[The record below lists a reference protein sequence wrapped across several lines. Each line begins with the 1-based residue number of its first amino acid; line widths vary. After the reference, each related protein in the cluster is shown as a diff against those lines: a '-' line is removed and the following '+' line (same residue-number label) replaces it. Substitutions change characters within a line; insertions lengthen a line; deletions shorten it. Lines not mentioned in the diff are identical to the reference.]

1 MVQKVQKALT
11 TVLCDV
17 GDVLIKFDRGVAG
30 EIERRHGL
38 AEGSL
43 LPAVLKSPPGRLAMA
58 GAIDHDTWRKEAGA
72 LVGLGAVEEWLQYHG
87 ELDLEVVADLKAVR
101 DRGARV
107 VLLSNANGRLRADL
121 AFHGVAGVAD
131 LVLGSAEM
139 RLLKPDPSCYQEAAR
154 LGGFGFPETLYVD
167 DTPSWVAAGKAL
179 GMTGHTFTS
188 ARALHEC
195 LISKGLL
202 S

>member
-1 MVQKVQKALT
+1 LT
-11 TVLCDV
+11 TLLCDV
-17 GDVLIKFDRGVAG
+17 GDVLIRFDRGIALA
-30 EIERRHGL
+30 IERRHGL

-43 LPAVLKSPPGRLAMA
+43 LPAVLKSQPGRLAMA
-58 GAIDHDTWRKEAGA
+58 GAIDHDTWRKEVGA
-72 LVGLGAVEEWLQYHG
+72 LVGPDAVEEWLQYHG
-87 ELDLEVVADLKAVR
+87 DLDTDVADHLGAVR

-121 AFHGVAGVAD
+121 AFHGVTDVAD

-139 RLLKPDPSCYQEAAR
+139 GLLKPDPCCYQEAAR
-154 LGGFGFPETLYVD
+154 LAGFGFPEVLYVD
-167 DTPSWVAAGKAL
+167 DTPSWVTAGEAL

-188 ARALHEC
+188 ASALNEC

>member
-1 MVQKVQKALT
+1 MVQKVLT

-17 GDVLIKFDRGVAG
+17 GDVLIRFDRGVA
-30 EIERRHGL
+30 EAIERRHGL

-43 LPAVLKSPPGRLAMA
+43 LPAVLKSQPGRLAMA

-72 LVGLGAVEEWLQYHG
+72 LVGPGAVEEWLRYHG
-87 ELDLEVVADLKAVR
+87 DLDSEVVAHLKAVR
-101 DRGARV
+101 DRGFRV
-107 VLLSNANGRLRADL
+107 VLLSNANGRLRDDL
-121 AFHGVAGVAD
+121 AFHGVVDAAD

-139 RLLKPDPSCYQEAAR
+139 GLLKPDPRCYREAAR
-154 LGGFGFPETLYVD
+154 LGGFALHEALYVD
-167 DTPSWVAAGKAL
+167 DTPSWVDAGAAL

-188 ARALHEC
+188 AQALNEC

>member
-1 MVQKVQKALT
+1 MAQKVLT

-17 GDVLIKFDRGVAG
+17 GDVLIRFDRGVA
-30 EIERRHGL
+30 EAIERRHGL

-43 LPAVLKSPPGRLAMA
+43 LPAVLKSQPGRLAMA
-58 GAIDHDTWRKEAGA
+58 GAIDHDTWRKEVGA
-72 LVGLGAVEEWLQYHG
+72 LVGPGAVEEWLQYHG
-87 ELDLEVVADLKAVR
+87 ELDSEVVADLEEVR
-101 DRGARV
+101 DRGVRV

-121 AFHGVAGVAD
+121 AFHGVADVAD

-139 RLLKPDPSCYQEAAR
+139 GLLKPDPYCYQEAAR
-154 LGGFGFPETLYVD
+154 LGGFNFPDALYVD
-167 DTPSWVAAGKAL
+167 DTPSWVAAGETL

-188 ARALHEC
+188 ARALNEC